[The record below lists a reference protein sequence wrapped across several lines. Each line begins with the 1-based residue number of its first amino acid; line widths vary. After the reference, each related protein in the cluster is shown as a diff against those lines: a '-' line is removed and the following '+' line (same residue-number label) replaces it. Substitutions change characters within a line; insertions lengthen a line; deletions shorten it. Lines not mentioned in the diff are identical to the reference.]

1 MALKDNWI
9 DRQNGIDDVDS
20 EDINEVAHAV
30 IDLEEIDTEMSDTS
44 NNAVQNKVIKNY
56 IDESIGDIEGENYGT
71 TMQLAEGRTADDIRE
86 ISMEE
91 YNNILEAEAKK
102 ALE

>member
-9 DRQNGIDDVDS
+9 DRQNGIDDADS
-20 EDINEVAHAV
+20 EDINKIAHAV

-56 IDESIGDIEGENYGT
+56 IDESIGDIE
-71 TMQLAEGRTADDIRE
+71 TALDGIIE
-86 ISMEE
+86 IQNSL
-91 YNNILEAEAKK
+91 IGGVAV
-102 ALE
+102 

>member
-20 EDINEVAHAV
+20 EDINKIAHAV

-56 IDESIGDIEGENYGT
+56 IDESIGDIE
-71 TMQLAEGRTADDIRE
+71 TALDGIIE
-86 ISMEE
+86 IQNSL
-91 YNNILEAEAKK
+91 IGGVAV
-102 ALE
+102 

>member
-20 EDINEVAHAV
+20 EDINKIAHAV

-56 IDESIGDIEGENYGT
+56 IDESIGDIDTALDGIIAIEE
-71 TMQLAEGRTADDIRE
+71 QLIGGD
-86 ISMEE
+86 
-91 YNNILEAEAKK
+91 N
-102 ALE
+102 

>member
-30 IDLEEIDTEMSDTS
+30 IDLEKTVFEEIK
-44 NNAVQNKVIKNY
+44 A
-56 IDESIGDIEGENYGT
+56 
-71 TMQLAEGRTADDIRE
+71 
-86 ISMEE
+86 
-91 YNNILEAEAKK
+91 
-102 ALE
+102 ALEEIKAALEESAVLDEAILDLSTLA

>member
-1 MALKDNWI
+1 MSLKDTWVDKI
-9 DRQNGIDDVDS
+9 DGVDDADS

-56 IDESIGDIEGENYGT
+56 IDESIGDIE
-71 TMQLAEGRTADDIRE
+71 TALDGIIE
-86 ISMEE
+86 IQNSL
-91 YNNILEAEAKK
+91 IGGVAV
-102 ALE
+102 

>member
-9 DRQNGIDDVDS
+9 DLQNGIDDVDS

-56 IDESIGDIEGENYGT
+56 IDESIGDIE
-71 TMQLAEGRTADDIRE
+71 TALDGIIE
-86 ISMEE
+86 IQNSL
-91 YNNILEAEAKK
+91 IGGVAV
-102 ALE
+102 